1 MPWSSR
7 ARRSP
12 TCSGSRHDAPQVY
25 ARKALGRRSRG
36 DSHREAEV
44 LVAKIVPDGT
54 QAAGALRRLLNLKDE
69 AHHGFFGVG
78 GAHLR
83 AALRQAQ
90 ALVTFADA
98 VLRR

>member
-1 MPWSSR
+1 MTPRR
-7 ARRSP
+7 ATR
-12 TCSGSRHDAPQVY
+12 TQACSAAEARGRLDH
-25 ARKALGRRSRG
+25 ARKFL
-36 DSHREAEV
+36 EVAE
-44 LVAKIVPDGT
+44 LVAGDGT

-69 AHHGFFGVG
+69 AHYGFFGVG